1 MKAAQNDV
9 ARDTFLQSKSRFAR
23 ARKKD
28 RHLGRTN
35 FNRKSERGRM
45 RRAENPLRPELPQRV
60 R

>member
-1 MKAAQNDV
+1 MMLPAIPSSSLKAA
-9 ARDTFLQSKSRFAR
+9 SAR